1 MRSYC
6 VLLSDD
12 DVELEAQ
19 LARLLRLH
27 DYVQQPQGTGDGAL
41 SPIAL
46 FQRDLT
52 VWISDGTDL
61 DSVSVVHQEREG
73 IQARLASLTERE
85 QQVLSGVV
93 AGRLNKQIASEM
105 GIAERTVK
113 IHRGRVMAK
122 MAAASLAELVR
133 LCERVGR

>member
-1 MRSYC
+1 M
-6 VLLSDD
+6 SDD

-27 DYVQQPQGTGDGAL
+27 DYVPQGTGDGAL

-46 FQRDLT
+46 FQTDLT
-52 VWISDGTDL
+52 VWFSDGTDV
-61 DSVSVVHQEREG
+61 DSISVVHRERED